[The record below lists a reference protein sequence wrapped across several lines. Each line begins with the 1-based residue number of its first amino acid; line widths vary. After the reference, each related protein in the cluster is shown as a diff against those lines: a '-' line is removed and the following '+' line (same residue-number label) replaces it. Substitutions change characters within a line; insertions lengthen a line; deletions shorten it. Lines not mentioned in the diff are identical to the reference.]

1 MREGSHTVRGRARR
15 ARVLLAGVLA
25 LASCVPRQQPD
36 GPPRYPAG
44 AAIAGTARMTTV
56 DPATGASLA
65 SDDGVLTINV
75 PAGAVSAPTTFS
87 IQGIVNTAPGTGTS
101 YRIGPVG
108 VSFAQ
113 PVTLTFRPAFTG
125 STSVA
130 GLTVMTR
137 DPATG
142 YWTAV
147 QQNLVV
153 DAVAG
158 TLTVTVTS
166 FAVSD
171 WSLVAAATANDFFG
185 TFSLSESLEYSLS
198 AAGSANLAYAGS
210 SGGVMW
216 YIVPGSI
223 ALSSASVPV
232 AGGTASCSANP
243 PSVPLP
249 TSVAELNLV
258 KGRFDFGINGRWNTT
273 CSDSVSRVLAATFD
287 TLGVNLNYC
296 NPPVLAAGA
305 VVASD
310 HLLGSMTVSCG
321 TSGSV
326 AASWEFKTCPTV
338 AGTACPAS
346 DCHVAAISC
355 ATGGPICNDT
365 GVLADGTPC
374 GSVGHCLAGVC
385 GP

>member
-44 AAIAGTARMTTV
+44 AAIPGSARMTTV

-65 SDDGVLTINV
+65 SDDGVLTIYV
-75 PAGAVSAPTTFS
+75 PPGAVSTATDFS
-87 IQGIVNTAPGTGTS
+87 IQDIVNTAPGTGTS

-113 PVTLTFRPAFTG
+113 PVTLTFRPSASG
-125 STSVA
+125 SVA

-137 DPATG
+137 DPVTG

-153 DAVAG
+153 DTVAG

-198 AAGSANLAYAGS
+198 AAGAAFLAYAGS
-210 SGGVMW
+210 SGDVMW

-258 KGRFDFGINGRWNTT
+258 KGRFDFGINGRWDTT
-273 CSDSVSRVLAATFD
+273 CSDSVDRILAATFD

-296 NPPVLAAGA
+296 SPPVLAAGA

-310 HLLGSMTVSCG
+310 HLLGSMTVDCNALG
-321 TSGSV
+321 WVT
-326 AASWEFKTCPTV
+326 ASWNFQTCPGVDGASCT
-338 AGTACPAS
+338 AS

-374 GSVGHCLAGVC
+374 GSVGHCLGGVC